1 MALYEERLASRTFQI
16 IMLVPIIAMFSGLYA
31 TYKAD
36 EGVGI
41 MLTATIGVAV
51 LLLDVM
57 AVKIEIDEREVRIR
71 GLLGLVVRK
80 TIKIENIASFSVSE
94 GWMSCSGAIHFT
106 LPAKGCVVLKQKR
119 GWTVSFTTNH
129 PEEIARILVMLG
141 VPREP

>member
-1 MALYEERLASRTFQI
+1 MALYEEGLASRTFQI

-31 TYKAD
+31 TYQAG

-80 TIKIENIASFSVSE
+80 TVKIENIASFFVSE

-129 PEEIARILVMLG
+129 PEEIARILAMLG